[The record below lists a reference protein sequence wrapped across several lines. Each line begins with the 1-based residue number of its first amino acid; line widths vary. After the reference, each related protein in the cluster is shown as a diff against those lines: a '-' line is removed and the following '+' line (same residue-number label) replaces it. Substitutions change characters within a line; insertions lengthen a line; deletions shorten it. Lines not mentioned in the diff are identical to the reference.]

1 MNLIKKIIRWCDKN
15 DIDYQL
21 FTRTSLDRIRIK
33 GKINVVLG
41 CDYYWVNT
49 EIVEDYNQAIRAI
62 KKELFKTEFQKLK
75 EWLYS
80 PKNNFLDV
88 SVKYKPFKHIR
99 VMKNLKKIVAIR
111 EIKGKIMIDETVV
124 TRASQAI
131 KLLEEE

>member
-21 FTRTSLDRIRIK
+21 FTRTSLERIRIK

-75 EWLYS
+75 EWMYS
-80 PKNNFLDV
+80 PKNDFLDV

-111 EIKGKIMIDETVV
+111 EIKGKIVIDETVV
-124 TRASQAI
+124 ARASQAI